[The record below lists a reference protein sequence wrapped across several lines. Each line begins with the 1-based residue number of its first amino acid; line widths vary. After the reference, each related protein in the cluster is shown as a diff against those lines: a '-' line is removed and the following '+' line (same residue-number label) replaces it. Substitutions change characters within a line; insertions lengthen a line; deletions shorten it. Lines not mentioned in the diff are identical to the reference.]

1 MATKFGLGQIGNE
14 SPQWAKNI
22 ANGAIMLFAL
32 TTFIISPMPTEW
44 ISNEIKVYILTV
56 TGSGGLLKL
65 LEKMTGKT
73 EE

>member
-22 ANGAIMLFAL
+22 ANGAILL
-32 TTFIISPMPTEW
+32 CLLVTFIVAPMPTDW
-44 ISNEIKVYILTV
+44 ISNDIKVYVLTV
-56 TGSGGLLKL
+56 TGSGGIMKL